1 MGTSFRARKMKVLV
15 ALACLVLCVSAIP
28 QTRNELTCN
37 ICMDIMTDLDNFI
50 TSETTEQQIVDQIKE
65 ICKALGQIIDGLR
78 RRVTFWS
85 AASSRASSTLSYT
98 TTWTRPKSAL
108 SCSAPARKTIP
119 PPQDIQINKHIFF
132 IVYLLFELQIVLM
145 G

>member
-1 MGTSFRARKMKVLV
+1 MKVLV

-65 ICKALGQIIDGLR
+65 ICKALGQIIDGFEATCNFL
-78 RRVTFWS
+78 V
-85 AASSRASSTLSYT
+85 SSQLPGIIDAFVHDNMDPTQVCT
-98 TTWTRPKSAL
+98 E
-108 SCSAPARKTIP
+108 
-119 PPQDIQINKHIFF
+119 
-132 IVYLLFELQIVLM
+132 LF
-145 G
+145 GACP

>member
-65 ICKALGQIIDGLR
+65 ICKALGQIIDGFEATCNFL
-78 RRVTFWS
+78 VS
-85 AASSRASSTLSYT
+85 SQLPGIIDASST

-108 SCSAPARKTIP
+108 SYS
-119 PPQDIQINKHIFF
+119 
-132 IVYLLFELQIVLM
+132 
-145 G
+145 